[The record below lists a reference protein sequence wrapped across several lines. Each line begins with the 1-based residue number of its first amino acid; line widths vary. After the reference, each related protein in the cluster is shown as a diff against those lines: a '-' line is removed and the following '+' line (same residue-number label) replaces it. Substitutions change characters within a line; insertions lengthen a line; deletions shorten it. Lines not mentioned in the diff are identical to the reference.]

1 MLSFCKSQEQNYKI
15 DAKRVTDFSEVIKEI
30 DKRTQVRVKNTKNV
44 SDEEILLDFYSPK
57 YPDLQFVDL
66 PGFTKARDF
75 LVTNQ

>member
-44 SDEEILLDFYSPK
+44 SDEEIRLDFYSPK

-66 PGFTKARDF
+66 PGFTKVCR
-75 LVTNQ
+75 LL